1 MQLRRH
7 VTLEWALA
15 GLAVAAASFVMG
27 LAGFGIGLVS
37 LAFLP
42 FLMSPATAVIVTIAY
57 AFLFAIVVLVPL
69 RADVDIAGMGLLLL
83 ATVAAA
89 PLGIWILA
97 TVPASVLTRLIGV
110 VLLGVVA
117 LEWLGVHPQ
126 RLRGR
131 GWAIGAGAAAGVL
144 GGAVGTPGPPVVLW
158 AAAQEWSPRQVK
170 ANLQVFFIVNELT
183 LLIGYWWAGLL
194 TRDVWRFSALL
205 LPPAALGLVAGMVL
219 FARIDQRRFR
229 QIVFAVLFVSGVLL
243 LVHG

>member
-1 MQLRRH
+1 M
-7 VTLEWALA
+7 TLEWALA
-15 GLAVAAASFVMG
+15 ALAVAAASFVMG

-42 FLMSPATAVIVTIAY
+42 FLMSPVTAVIVTIVY
-57 AFLFAIVVLVPL
+57 ALLFAIVLLVPL
-69 RADVDIAGMGLLLL
+69 RADVEVTGLAVLLL

-97 TVPASVLTRLIGV
+97 TVPASVLTRLIGA

-126 RLRGR
+126 RLRAR

-205 LPPAALGLVAGMVL
+205 LPPAVLGLVAGMAL
-219 FARIDQRRFR
+219 FARVDQRRFR
-229 QIVFAVLFVSGVLL
+229 QIVFAVLFVSGALL